1 MTPQAGLSPQL
12 QFSDV
17 LTKWRRFFH
26 QMAAEQGKAGLAAKD
41 TRLEVAAL
49 QVGPGCRLGAL
60 RAHCPHPSGGLDR
73 EGTRTNRS

>member
-1 MTPQAGLSPQL
+1 MCGPGGHSGLHVQL

-26 QMAAEQGKAGLAAKD
+26 QMAAEQGKAGLAAMD

-49 QVGPGCRLGAL
+49 QVGQPFPGVLWGLGRSLAWEEPARQCL
-60 RAHCPHPSGGLDR
+60 R
-73 EGTRTNRS
+73 